1 MPRARAWAPLT
12 VGHRAALGNAQPER
26 QGYLEGPSPVPF
38 HVAFLEPE
46 CKTEPL
52 ICTSRHWM
60 KCFQRITSLILT
72 TTHFTGEKTEAQ
84 KIQGKLNL
92 PSWQNPKTFSF
103 LKSML
108 EPGLPTP
115 SVVLFPFPYQ
125 EALDQGGGISHLLG
139 YLQSLLYPHQSIMLY
154 PSTLNSKQLF
164 LNSLIFVTCVRK
176 MGLSLPAHMDI
187 VRTNKKTNKPSAQG
201 LLQSLSRKNCR
212 LLQRGCPEPAQSRL
226 FSYSLS
232 PFSVSQP
239 QRRKVV

>member
-1 MPRARAWAPLT
+1 MPRAGAWAPLT
-12 VGHRAALGNAQPER
+12 VGYRAALGNAQPER

-38 HVAFLEPE
+38 HVAFLEPAY
-46 CKTEPL
+46 KTVPL

-115 SVVLFPFPYQ
+115 SVVL
-125 EALDQGGGISHLLG
+125 
-139 YLQSLLYPHQSIMLY
+139 
-154 PSTLNSKQLF
+154 
-164 LNSLIFVTCVRK
+164 
-176 MGLSLPAHMDI
+176 SLPLSGGTGPRRWHQ
-187 VRTNKKTNKPSAQG
+187 PSPR
-201 LLQSLSRKNCR
+201 LPPIPSLPTPINY
-212 LLQRGCPEPAQSRL
+212 A
-226 FSYSLS
+226 LS
-232 PFSVSQP
+232 FNSELKATFLKLSDPHYLHL
-239 QRRKVV
+239 